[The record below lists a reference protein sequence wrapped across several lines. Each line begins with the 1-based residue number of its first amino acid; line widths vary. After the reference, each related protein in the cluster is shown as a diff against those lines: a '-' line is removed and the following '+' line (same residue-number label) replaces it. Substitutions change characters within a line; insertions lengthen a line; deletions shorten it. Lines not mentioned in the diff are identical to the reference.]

1 MSEELTLHRRAMLNI
16 YFLIICQLLGQLTLL
31 VNVIYCGESY
41 KVSFGLITST
51 ETYPGGEQITF
62 AMTIPNF
69 KIRYCDDPTRPSKE
83 ICKIVPN
90 LALAEYVYK
99 LLLLGN
105 FLIVLYNIMNIYFT
119 AYCERVPKLFSFIYM
134 HNLYPMT
141 YIIGSILYF
150 TVSEALTLEEGFSFA
165 EGFYI
170 MVAIFILAQIAS
182 VFNRT
187 KIQNYVKRMR
197 EGAQEEETEK
207 EVKVETEAEEDGGGS
222 RRVGIKE
229 PLLG

>member
-31 VNVIYCGESY
+31 VNVINCGDSY

-51 ETYPGGEQITF
+51 EIYPGGEEITF

-69 KIRYCDDPTRPSKE
+69 KTRYCDDSTRPSQE

-90 LALAEYVYK
+90 LALAEYIYK

-105 FLIVLYNIMNIYFT
+105 FLIVLYNIINIYFT
-119 AYCERVPKLFSFIYM
+119 AYCERVPKIFSFIYM

-141 YIIGSILYF
+141 YIVGSILYF

-170 MVAIFILAQIAS
+170 MVAIFVLAQIAS
-182 VFNRT
+182 AFNRI
-187 KIQNYVKRMR
+187 KIQNFVRRMR
-197 EGAQEEETEK
+197 EGVQEDETEK
-207 EVKVETEAEEDGGGS
+207 EVKVETEEDGEGT
-222 RRVGIKE
+222 RRVGIRE
-229 PLLG
+229 PLLR